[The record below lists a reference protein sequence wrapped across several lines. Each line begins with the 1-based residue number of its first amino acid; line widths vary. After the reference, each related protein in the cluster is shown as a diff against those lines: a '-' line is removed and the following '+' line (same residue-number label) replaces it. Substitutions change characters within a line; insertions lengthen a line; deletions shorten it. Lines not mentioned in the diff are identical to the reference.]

1 MKINIEKIRI
11 DGDTQSRESL
21 KEATILDYTEKV
33 LAGEIFKP
41 IKIIYDG
48 KDWWLAD
55 GFHRYFAHKRAKV
68 NTIDADISNG
78 TKRDAWIYSLSANGK
93 HGLPRSNEDKR
104 RSVMRALNDIELCDK
119 TNIEIAK
126 ICDVSDMTVG
136 RIRKEL
142 ELLKEAKKK
151 PKTKPVEP
159 PKEEYIQD
167 EVHELRTENQA
178 LLTENTKL
186 RDQMAIG
193 VLEIDDEEK
202 ITIQETVE
210 SLRAEVSR
218 LQSLLDAMTISRN
231 DFQQKAADAINE
243 LSDKLDQIK
252 YWKRRAEKS
261 K

>member
-210 SLRAEVSR
+210 SLRAEVFR

-231 DFQQKAADAINE
+231 DFQQKAADAIN
-243 LSDKLDQIK
+243 QIK

>member
-1 MKINIEKIRI
+1 MKINLEKIRI

-21 KEATILDYTEKV
+21 REVTVQEYTEK
-33 LAGEIFKP
+33 LLDGEAFTAIR
-41 IKIIYDG
+41 IVYDG

-55 GFHRYFAHKRAKV
+55 GFHRYFAHKRAKI
-68 NTIDADISNG
+68 NTIEADIING
-78 TKRDAWIYSLSANGK
+78 TKRDAWLYSLKANGK

-119 TNIEIAK
+119 SNIELAK
-126 ICDVSDMTVG
+126 ICDVSDMTIG
-136 RIRKEL
+136 RIRKEI
-142 ELLKEAKKK
+142 ELLKEVKKK
-151 PKTKPVEP
+151 PKAKPVEIE
-159 PKEEYIQD
+159 EEYVQD

-193 VLEIDDEEK
+193 ILEIDDEEK

-231 DFQQKAADAINE
+231 DFQQKAADAIN
-243 LSDKLDQIK
+243 QIK
-252 YWKRRAEKS
+252 YWKRKAEKS